1 MNPKKIRFIV
11 DMGVSKKVEEWL
23 STNDYDIKVIR
34 DIDPRMKDRDV
45 LKLAVTEKRMVIT
58 MDKDFG
64 ELVFNS
70 GLNHSGVL
78 LLRLEDAKADEKVK
92 IVEEILKKYE
102 DKITNNF
109 CVYQHGK
116 LRIRK
121 NI

>member
-78 LLRLEDAKADEKVK
+78 LLRLDNILVQLNADIEAVRLSHDCRL
-92 IVEEILKKYE
+92 IIASVSFRSFIYML
-102 DKITNNF
+102 
-109 CVYQHGK
+109 QS
-116 LRIRK
+116 LS
-121 NI
+121 

>member
-1 MNPKKIRFIV
+1 MKSTKIRFIV
-11 DMGVSKKVEEWL
+11 DMGVSRKVEEWL
-23 STNDYDIKVIR
+23 LTNDYDIKAIR
-34 DIDPRMKDRDV
+34 DIDPRMKDRDI

-70 GLNHSGVL
+70 GLDHSGVL
-78 LLRLEDAKADEKVK
+78 LLRLEDAKSVEKVNT
-92 IVEEILKKYE
+92 IQEILLKYE
-102 DKITNNF
+102 NKLKNNF

-116 LRIRK
+116 LRIKK

>member
-1 MNPKKIRFIV
+1 MNSTKIRFIV

-23 STNDYDIKVIR
+23 STNDYDIKAIR
-34 DIDPRMKDRDV
+34 DFDPRMKDRDI

-70 GLNHSGVL
+70 GLDHSGVL
-78 LLRLEDAKADEKVK
+78 LLRLEDAKSDEKVK
-92 IVEEILKKYE
+92 IIQEILLKYE
-102 DKITNNF
+102 DKLKNNF

-116 LRIRK
+116 LRIKK

>member
-11 DMGVSKKVEEWL
+11 EMGVSKKVEEWL
-23 STNDYDIKVIR
+23 STNDYDTKAIR
-34 DIDPRMKDRDV
+34 DIDLRMKDRDV
-45 LKLAVTEKRMVIT
+45 LKLAITEKRMVIT

-78 LLRLEDAKADEKVK
+78 LLRLEDAKSDEKVK
-92 IVEEILKKYE
+92 TVEEILLKYE
-102 DKITNNF
+102 DKLETNF

-121 NI
+121 NV

>member
-1 MNPKKIRFIV
+1 MNSTKIRFIV

-23 STNDYDIKVIR
+23 STNDYDIKAVC
-34 DIDPRMKDRDV
+34 DIDPKMTDSDV
-45 LKLAVTEKRMVIT
+45 LKYAVTEKRRVIT

-70 GLNHSGVL
+70 GLDHSGVL
-78 LLRLEDAKADEKVK
+78 LLRLEDAKSDEKVK
-92 IVEEILKKYE
+92 TIQEILLKYE
-102 DKITNNF
+102 DKLQNNF

>member
-1 MNPKKIRFIV
+1 MKSTKIRFIV

-23 STNDYDIKVIR
+23 STNDYDIKAIR
-34 DIDPRMKDRDV
+34 DIDPRMKDRDI
-45 LKLAVTEKRMVIT
+45 LKFAVTEKRMIIT

-78 LLRLEDAKADEKVK
+78 LLRLEDAKSDEKVNT
-92 IVEEILKKYE
+92 IQEILLKFE
-102 DKITNNF
+102 DKLENNF

>member
-1 MNPKKIRFIV
+1 MKSTKPKFLV
-11 DMGVSKKVEEWL
+11 DMGVGKKVEEWL
-23 STNDYDIKVIR
+23 STNDYNIKTVR
-34 DIDPRMKDRDV
+34 SIDPKMKDIDV

-92 IVEEILKKYE
+92 TVEEILKKYI